1 MAFEFKF
8 PDVGEGIHEG
18 EIVKWRVKI
27 GDEVKE
33 DQALVEM
40 ETAKAV
46 VELPSPKS
54 GTILALIGKEGEV
67 VHVGATLVVIGKK
80 GEKWEP
86 GAASPAAAEEKKAPG
101 VIGEIP
107 TEEKGLVLPPRRAE
121 VVKASRTTVAA
132 PTFCGP
138 IERIP
143 LKSVRKAIAEHMVKS
158 AFTIPHV
165 THFDEMDATA
175 LIAAR
180 AGKKAAAEK
189 VGIKLTFLPFIIKAA
204 VETLKKHPA
213 LNAAFNDATG
223 QEIIYKKYYNIGI
236 AVDTP
241 DGLMVPVI
249 KGADKK
255 DELKI
260 AKELIDLA
268 QKCRDRK
275 IELAELQDGTFSITN
290 IGSVGGLF
298 ATPIISYGQTG
309 NLGVFRIKEK
319 PVVVD
324 GKIVVRNVLTLALS
338 FDHRVVD
345 GAEAARFMNDLIT
358 ALQ

>member
-86 GAASPAAAEEKKAPG
+86 SAASGAAAEEKKAPG

-121 VVKASRTTVAA
+121 AVKASPKTEASSASRTTVAA

-180 AGKKAAAEK
+180 AGKKAGAEK
-189 VGIKLTFLPFIIKAA
+189 VGIKLTFLPFII
-204 VETLKKHPA
+204 
-213 LNAAFNDATG
+213 
-223 QEIIYKKYYNIGI
+223 
-236 AVDTP
+236 
-241 DGLMVPVI
+241 
-249 KGADKK
+249 
-255 DELKI
+255 
-260 AKELIDLA
+260 
-268 QKCRDRK
+268 
-275 IELAELQDGTFSITN
+275 
-290 IGSVGGLF
+290 
-298 ATPIISYGQTG
+298 
-309 NLGVFRIKEK
+309 
-319 PVVVD
+319 
-324 GKIVVRNVLTLALS
+324 
-338 FDHRVVD
+338 
-345 GAEAARFMNDLIT
+345 
-358 ALQ
+358 